1 MKRKYNVLI
10 LLLSG
15 IIFSADRL
23 DSIDIIAP
31 GNWSSLTITSADLI
45 AGAGSDL
52 ESDYESDA
60 SVVFISISGTTGSSD
75 NWRVDVKKID
85 TNWDISIKLYI
96 RRTSDG
102 NGSGI
107 ISVGTSYQEVTE
119 IYQSFFN
126 GSGERSNIDMQLKIS
141 GVSIQIPPD
150 NFTLTIYYNIVDTI

>member
-1 MKRKYNVLI
+1 MKRKYTILI

-15 IIFSADRL
+15 IIFFADRL
-23 DSIDIIAP
+23 DSIDIIAT

-52 ESDYESDA
+52 ESDHESDA
-60 SVVFISISGTTGSSD
+60 SIVFISISGTTGSSD

-85 TNWDISIKLYI
+85 TNWDSSIKLYI
-96 RRTSDG
+96 RRTFD
-102 NGSGI
+102 GSGSGS
-107 ISVGTSYQEVTE
+107 ISAGTSYQEVIE
-119 IYQSFFN
+119 SYQSFFN
-126 GSGERSNIDMQLKIS
+126 GSGDRSNIDIQLKLS